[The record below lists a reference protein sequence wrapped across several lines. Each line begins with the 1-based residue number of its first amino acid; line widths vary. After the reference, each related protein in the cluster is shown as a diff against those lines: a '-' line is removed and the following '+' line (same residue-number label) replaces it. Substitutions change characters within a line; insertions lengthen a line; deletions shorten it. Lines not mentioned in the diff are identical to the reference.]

1 MLSQSIKYLS
11 VRSLVVVV
19 SSAFLLDCS
28 SDTNNPGT
36 SGTGGSTATGGAAAS
51 GGATY
56 TGGAKS
62 TGGSSAVG
70 GATSASGGASTTGGA
85 TATTGGV
92 TATPSGGATAQGGST
107 AAVGGITGIGG
118 ASATGG
124 GSSTAG
130 APGEDAGSQDGGE
143 RVTFTMV
150 YTDIISA
157 RCLGCHVPG
166 GPGVTAGKLDMSTKD
181 LAYANL
187 VGSLGIGIAAAGS
200 SCGTSGFLRVTPG
213 DHETSLIWEKVDA
226 KLAGTAAPCGNP
238 MPAGSTNGPLTSAQV
253 GAIANWI
260 DSGAAND

>member
-1 MLSQSIKYLS
+1 MLSQSIQRLN

-19 SSAFLLDCS
+19 SSALLLDCS
-28 SDTNNPGT
+28 SDSLGT
-36 SGTGGSTATGGAAAS
+36 SGAGGSTGTGGAAAS
-51 GGATY
+51 GGATYY

-62 TGGSSAVG
+62 TGGSSALG

-107 AAVGGITGIGG
+107 AAAGGITGIGG

-130 APGEDAGSQDGGE
+130 APGEDAGLQDGGE

-157 RCLGCHVPG
+157 RCTGCHAPG
-166 GPGVTAGKLDMSTKD
+166 GPGVTSGKLDMSTKD

-187 VGSLGIGIAAAGS
+187 VGPLGIGIAAAGS

-213 DHETSLIWEKVDA
+213 DHETSLVWEKVDA